1 MFIGL
6 QLVLVQCANVLRI
19 QLANRKPIEVI
30 IEQVCDGVVG
40 RMKQKSFEKSIG
52 VNFPWKL

>member
-1 MFIGL
+1 VTSVNMSIGL

-30 IEQVCDGVVG
+30 IEQV
-40 RMKQKSFEKSIG
+40 
-52 VNFPWKL
+52 